1 MAISSGLTIQGTHV
15 QTIYTDYI
23 NHRLLVNRNYQRK
36 LVWTIEEKR
45 NFIDTLSKGL
55 PIPLFLLAEVNYED
69 SSKLE
74 IIDGMQRLDAIF
86 SFVEQKFKLKDGY
99 FDLSVMSD
107 SQAKLESGLLTQ
119 KEPKLEKDVCRSI
132 VNYLLPIS
140 KASSLSNSKIEETFR
155 RINSNG
161 KHLSNQELRH
171 AGTLGKFP
179 TLVRKIATDNRKD
192 ISSDSVILNEMSKI
206 SITQRR
212 LGYYGVSVLDMFWVK
227 NHLVSPDNIRNST
240 DEEIIAFLIAD
251 MISKKDIHMTAKM
264 LDKYYGYNPNPLA
277 EDAKELEEI
286 ETSMSRVSEK
296 IILKNFRVTFATIEN
311 LLIKSKS
318 DLNRLL
324 FKKTKGSSLREVY
337 HILFMAFFELLIKE
351 NKKVQNWNELI
362 ENISG
367 IGDDLF
373 NKRSLRNAYQGRERR
388 KIIKSVIGRIQGAF
402 KERNSGDPIN
412 EDWTLEFE
420 KILMTSITEQNQ
432 IEFKLGV
439 TTLQTGQF
447 NSNLILKIIKT
458 LSAIS
463 NLGPKKTGYVIVGV
477 ADSDSDAS
485 QHKSHYNQEP
495 YKMQKFNIVGI
506 ESEAKKYYGTV
517 DNYLKKIKDTIKT
530 AKITPEKY
538 KNEILTNIIS
548 RQYHGKE
555 VLILKAVESDEPMW
569 FDGKMYE
576 RQMSHNNEVTTENH
590 SNIYNRF
597 FKKD

>member
-15 QTIYTDYI
+15 QTIYTDFI
-23 NHRLLVNRNYQRK
+23 NQRLLVNRNYQRK

-45 NFIDTLSKGL
+45 NFIDTLTKGL
-55 PIPLFLLAEVNYED
+55 PIPLFLLAEVQYEN

-86 SFVEQKFKLKDGY
+86 SFIEQSYKLRDGY

-107 SQAKLESGLLTQ
+107 SQAKLEKGVLNQ
-119 KEPKLEKDVCRSI
+119 KEPKLDKEICRSI

-140 KASSLSNSKIEETFR
+140 KATALSNSKIEETFR

-179 TLVRKIATDNRKD
+179 TLVRTIATDIRKD
-192 ISSDSVILNEMSKI
+192 ISSDTIVLNEMAKI

-227 NHLVSPDNIRNST
+227 NHIVSPDNIRNST

-251 MISKKDIHMTAKM
+251 MISKTDIHMTAKQ
-264 LDKYYGYNPNPLA
+264 LDKYYGYSSNPLA
-277 EDAKELEEI
+277 DDAKELEEI
-286 ETSMSRVSEK
+286 ENSLSRVSEN
-296 IILKNFRVTFATIEN
+296 IILKNFRVTFATIEE
-311 LLIKSKS
+311 LLVKSKS
-318 DLNRLL
+318 DLNGLL
-324 FKKTKGSSLREVY
+324 FKKTKGTSLREVY
-337 HILFMAFFELLIKE
+337 HILFMAFYDLLIKE
-351 NKKVQNWNELI
+351 NKKVQNWQELQT
-362 ENISG
+362 NITG
-367 IGDDLF
+367 IGDELF
-373 NKRSLRNAYQGRERR
+373 NKRNLKEVYKGIERR
-388 KIIKSVIGRIQGAF
+388 KIIKSVIGRIQSSF
-402 KERNSGDPIN
+402 ISRNSGDPIN

-432 IEFKLGV
+432 IEFKLG
-439 TTLQTGQF
+439 TTTIKTGQF
-447 NSNLILKIIKT
+447 NKELVLKIVKT
-458 LSAIS
+458 LTAIS

-477 ADSDSDAS
+477 ADNDKDAGE
-485 QHKSHYNQEP
+485 HKNHYQEEP
-495 YKMQKFNIVGI
+495 FKMQKFNIVGI
-506 ESEAKKYYGTV
+506 ECEAKKYYKSV
-517 DNYLKKIKDTIKT
+517 DDYLKKIKDTIKT
-530 AKITPEKY
+530 AEIKPDKY

-555 VLILKAVESDEPMW
+555 VLIFKAVESQEPIW
-569 FDGKMYE
+569 FDGKLYE
-576 RQMSHNNEVTTENH
+576 RHLSHNDEVKPENH
-590 SNIYNRF
+590 STLYTRF

>member
-179 TLVRKIATDNRKD
+179 TLVRKIATDIRKD

-590 SNIYNRF
+590 SNIYKRF